1 MGARANDGGT
11 NMAFVQII
19 EFRTNDVEGMRAAEA
34 EWERATEGKR
44 TARRQIITEDRDNPG
59 RYLSIVFF
67 DSYESA
73 MQNSD
78 MPETKAAAEKFM
90 KLAEGPTTFHN
101 LEVIEDRS

>member
-1 MGARANDGGT
+1 
-11 NMAFVQII
+11 MAFVQII
-19 EFRTNDVEGMRAAEA
+19 EFRTNDVEGMRTAEA

-44 TARRQIITEDRDNPG
+44 TARRQIITQDRDDPG

-73 MQNSD
+73 MQNSE
-78 MPETKAAAEKFM
+78 MPETKAVAEKM
-90 KLAEGPTTFHN
+90 MALSEGVPTFHN